1 MKKLSLRFRRA
12 LTAGLLL
19 SSLASVAY
27 AEMRIAVVD
36 TQRAMME
43 TEDGLRLQA
52 NLKKIF
58 DSKQK
63 ELDRKQKELEQERA
77 DIEKQKGVLSQESL
91 QRRAETWQREMAELQ
106 QTYVNF
112 NQELQKKQNEM
123 TQPIFQKTMGLIRR
137 LATSEGFE
145 LVIDKQA
152 VPYVRTDL
160 DVTDRVITLYNSG
173 GAMPRAAT
181 PAPSK
186 PATP

>member
-12 LTAGLLL
+12 LAAGLVL
-19 SSLASVAY
+19 SSVATVAY

-52 NLKKIF
+52 NLKKVF
-58 DSKQK
+58 DKKQK

-77 DIEKQKGVLSQESL
+77 DIEKQKGVLSQDSL
-91 QRRAETWQREMAELQ
+91 QRRAESWQREMAELQ

-137 LATSEGFE
+137 LATSQGYEM
-145 LVIDKQA
+145 VIDKQA
-152 VPYVRTDL
+152 VPYVRSDL
-160 DVTDRVITLYNSG
+160 DVTDRLITMYNNG
-173 GAMPRAAT
+173 GAMPQA
-181 PAPSK
+181 PAPAA
-186 PATP
+186 PTTP